1 MSFVKISYALTFLII
16 CFLGLAIFKNN
27 PKSKINLSFTILI
40 LAAGFWTFC
49 LFIADTSKAYGTVL
63 FWSKMALA
71 GPSWIPALFLYFSQ
85 IFPISNKYKEHLN
98 IWRFLYLIFPPFII
112 SFLAPLD
119 GLGVQN
125 VRVEWWG
132 ASVTPG
138 PLYFWFLAYFIAY
151 MVLGFANL
159 FKAYRIARNFEKTQ
173 IKLIFVGI
181 LISAVLTVFTNVV
194 LVILGYSQLGIF
206 GPASLLFFLGF
217 TAYAIVET
225 RLFDIRVITTE
236 VLVALISL
244 GLLVDALLSKTLL
257 EGGLKGIL
265 FVLVSYGSYKLVQ
278 SVKEEI
284 RRRQEIQKLTTKL
297 KKANVRLQE
306 LDRMKSEFL
315 SVASHEL
322 NSPMSI
328 IKGYLHMIL
337 WEGFGKVDKNAR
349 TYLERVYMKTDQLA
363 KLVADLLNVSR
374 IEQGRI
380 QLDIKPVD
388 IQPILKD
395 ICEDHAIKAKEKGL
409 TFTLSTPSSS
419 KKRYNFV
426 LKIGGIWTFFFS
438 NNFQPAVMDLLDRT
452 VSAF

>member
-1 MSFVKISYALTFLII
+1 MK
-16 CFLGLAIFKNN
+16 LAFN
-27 PKSKINLSFTILI
+27 
-40 LAAGFWTFC
+40 
-49 LFIADTSKAYGTVL
+49 LFIPMFTGTFELGRIGSYSSL
-63 FWSKMALA
+63 FFV
-71 GPSWIPALFLYFSQ
+71 G
-85 IFPISNKYKEHLN
+85 
-98 IWRFLYLIFPPFII
+98 
-112 SFLAPLD
+112 
-119 GLGVQN
+119 
-125 VRVEWWG
+125 
-132 ASVTPG
+132 
-138 PLYFWFLAYFIAY
+138 FIAY
-151 MVLGFANL
+151 S
-159 FKAYRIARNFEKTQ
+159 
-173 IKLIFVGI
+173 I
-181 LISAVLTVFTNVV
+181 LK
-194 LVILGYSQLGIF
+194 YH
-206 GPASLLFFLGF
+206 LL
-217 TAYAIVET
+217 
-225 RLFDIRVITTE
+225 DIRVIATE
-236 VLVALISL
+236 VLAVLIGLALLI
-244 GLLVDALLSKTLL
+244 DTLLSKTLL

-265 FVLVSYGSYKLVQ
+265 FVLVSYGSYKLVR

-284 RRRQEIQKLTTKL
+284 RREEIQKLTTQL
-297 KKANVRLQE
+297 KHANIRLQE

-349 TYLERVYMKTDQLA
+349 TYLEKVYMKTDQLA

-380 QLDIKPVD
+380 QLDIKPID

-395 ICEDHAIKAKEKGL
+395 ICEDYATKAKEKGL

-438 NNFQPAVMDLLDRT
+438 NNFQPTVMDLLDRT

>member
-1 MSFVKISYALTFLII
+1 MELVI
-16 CFLGLAIFKNN
+16 AILLFMVI
-27 PKSKINLSFTILI
+27 INLS
-40 LAAGFWTFC
+40 LAFLVLANNYKRLTNIFFASFVCSVVLWMISNYFANFYSPYAMFWTRMTF
-49 LFIADTSKAYGTVL
+49 LGAILLGAFL
-63 FWSKMALA
+63 
-71 GPSWIPALFLYFSQ
+71 LYFSFD
-85 IFPISNKYKEHLN
+85 FPEIQKPVKIWQHLLIVTLSAIVVFLFLFTKLVISGVT
-98 IWRFLYLIFPPFII
+98 II
-112 SFLAPLD
+112 ET
-119 GLGVQN
+119 GTGVKQ
-125 VRVEWWG
+125 
-132 ASVTPG
+132 G
-138 PLYFWFLAYFIAY
+138 PLYYIWPVYFLSMIICTLY
-151 MVLGFANL
+151 NL
-159 FKAYRIARNFEKTQ
+159 LYKYRFFTGKQKTQ
-173 IKLIFVGI
+173 IKIVFVGLALSLMMAITTNLIFPFVFKNDTLSNIGPYST
-181 LISAVLTVFTNVV
+181 LIF
-194 LVILGYSQLGIF
+194 II
-206 GPASLLFFLGF
+206 F

-225 RLFDIRVITTE
+225 HLFDIRVIATE
-236 VLVALISL
+236 VLVVLIGLALLI
-244 GLLVDALLSKTLL
+244 DTLLSKTLL

-349 TYLERVYMKTDQLA
+349 TYLEKVYMKTDQLA

-380 QLDIKPVD
+380 QLDIKPID

-395 ICEDHAIKAKEKGL
+395 ICEDYATKAKEKGL

-419 KKRYNFV
+419 NKRYNFV
-426 LKIGGIWTFFFS
+426 LEVGRIWMRGVDFEMKEKYF
-438 NNFQPAVMDLLDRT
+438 
-452 VSAF
+452 